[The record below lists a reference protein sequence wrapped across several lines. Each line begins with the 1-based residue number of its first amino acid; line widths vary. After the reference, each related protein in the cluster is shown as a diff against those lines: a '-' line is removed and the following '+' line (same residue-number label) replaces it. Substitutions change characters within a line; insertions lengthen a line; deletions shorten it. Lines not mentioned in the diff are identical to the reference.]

1 MNLEDYFKP
10 FEKLNY
16 FEEEDFLLKL
26 DDLRLNLYFEEGDFL
41 ENYKDCGY
49 KIDKISGVL
58 NLVEY
63 YVETDTSKHP
73 MVLML

>member
-1 MNLEDYFKP
+1 MNLEVYFKP
-10 FEKLNY
+10 FEKYNY
-16 FEEEDFLLKL
+16 FEEEDFPLKL

-41 ENYKDCGY
+41 ENYKDFGY

-63 YVETDTSKHP
+63 YVETDTSNHP
-73 MVLML
+73 LVIML